1 MKIDLLNP
9 PTPFQQFY
17 MEHEQEMQC
26 HALFFPYLVEKSIG
40 KECVFN
46 PYKEEIKDKVYKI
59 LTNFGYG
66 DTQGYFEGVKAKKR
80 MYQYVC
86 DYYKYYK
93 EVKVDE

>member
-9 PTPFQQFY
+9 PSPFQQFY
-17 MEHEQEMQC
+17 MEHEREMQC
-26 HALFFPYLVEKSIG
+26 DALFFPYLVSHSIG

-59 LTNFGYG
+59 LNHFGYG
-66 DTQGYFEGVKAKKR
+66 ELQGCFEGSIAKKR

-86 DYYKYYK
+86 EYYKYYK
-93 EVKVDE
+93 EQENNA